1 MEGIAKRAV
10 YAGSFDPMTLG
21 HLDLIKRGSRLFD
34 ELVVGVGQNHRKK
47 YLFGVDERIKMIE
60 HEVTRLGLTN
70 VRVQAFRS
78 LLIQFAQETGAQVI
92 LRGLRA
98 ATDFEYEFQM
108 GLVNMDMSREIETV
122 FLLSGPENIFISSS
136 AVKEIAYFGGDVSRY
151 VSDAIAKQLQN
162 KFHSDE

>member
-1 MEGIAKRAV
+1 MRGITKRAV

-21 HLDLIKRGSRLFD
+21 HLDLIKRGSKLFD
-34 ELVVGVGQNHRKK
+34 ELVIGVGQNHRKK
-47 YLFGVDERIKMIE
+47 YLFTVEERIAMIE
-60 HEVTRLGLTN
+60 NEIQQLKLEN

-78 LLIQFAQETGAQVI
+78 LLIQFAEEVDAQVI

-108 GLVNMDMSREIETV
+108 GLVNMDMSRQIETL

-136 AVKEIAYFGGDVSRY
+136 AVKEIAYFDGDVSRY
-151 VSDAIAKQLQN
+151 VPKGVTQHLHT
-162 KFHSDE
+162 KFQKD

>member
-21 HLDLIKRGSRLFD
+21 HLDLIKRGARLFD
-34 ELVVGVGQNHRKK
+34 ELVVGVGQNHRKN
-47 YLFGVDERIKMIE
+47 YLFDVEERIGMIE
-60 HEVTRLGLTN
+60 DEVTRLGLKN

-78 LLIQFAQETGAQVI
+78 LLIQFAQETKAQVI

-108 GLVNMDMSREIETV
+108 GLVNMDMSREIETL

-151 VSDAIAKQLQN
+151 VSEGIAERLHT
-162 KFHSDE
+162 KFHSE

>member
-1 MEGIAKRAV
+1 
-10 YAGSFDPMTLG
+10 
-21 HLDLIKRGSRLFD
+21 
-34 ELVVGVGQNHRKK
+34 
-47 YLFGVDERIKMIE
+47 MIE
-60 HEVTRLGLTN
+60 DEVTRLGLKN

-78 LLIQFAQETGAQVI
+78 LLIQFAQETKAQVI

-108 GLVNMDMSREIETV
+108 GLVNMDMSREIETL

-151 VSDAIAKQLQN
+151 VSEGIAERLHT
-162 KFHSDE
+162 KFHSE